1 MSMKP
6 HTTSSLCLFSA
17 HVVLRLI
24 LASAVILTST
34 GCKKKT
40 PPPPAPTSAAGSL
53 ATLSSA
59 TSAQPQP
66 FSIARPS
73 DNVSIDGGTDSYAHV
88 TYAPAVKMFD
98 LSDIKS
104 SLQGIS
110 SDGHGFVFKN
120 ASPAIRALKTGDI
133 LFVKNQL
140 AAKVLGSIT
149 DGDTTLV
156 LVGEAPLRD
165 VVQSGEINI
174 DAPIHFHGPKQVS
187 TSAPQPRSFFDL
199 LVPPVYAAQSGLK
212 GSGADVARQQ
222 GTQDAAKT
230 LGANALGGLVDG
242 WKIVQWTVT
251 PGDNQMN
258 FQAVLSKDAEG
269 FIAMVGMKGW
279 ISNTDFVSKISLTN
293 GAGKQ
298 AFSGVKNTKGSIEFD
313 WEIGKAS
320 PGVWAKEDRV
330 KLPAGF
336 TVPLAP
342 LLEGLPLTLDISAAL
357 LIHPAL
363 TGGNEYSKGGFTVSW
378 GNGNHETSSSGAVD
392 TSDSSNTIETTYNV
406 TADTNVSPVAPNG
419 MVISYCAPR
428 IELRLD
434 ALGTL
439 ADSVNQLGG
448 AIDQIESRL
457 MSLMPQSVQNAVAQS
472 PLSNVTAS
480 NILSSNADVFIQF
493 ITTEGVT
500 HSSNV
505 TPFPCSKQE
514 IKLTAQGGGDAQLFG
529 LTSGATTTTDLFTK
543 TFTRWDPASDFCKKV

>member
-1 MSMKP
+1 MNRKP
-6 HTTSSLCLFSA
+6 HTTSSICLFSA
-17 HVVLRLI
+17 HVILRAI
-24 LASAVILTST
+24 LAAAVILTST

-59 TSAQPQP
+59 TSAQPQRL
-66 FSIARPS
+66 SIARPS
-73 DNVSIDGGTDSYAHV
+73 DNVSIDGGTDSFAHV

-110 SDGHGFVFKN
+110 SDGRGFVFKN
-120 ASPAIRALKTGDI
+120 ASPAIRALKAGDI

-187 TSAPQPRSFFDL
+187 ASAPQPRSLFDL

-242 WKIVQWTVT
+242 WKIVQWTAT

-378 GNGNHETSSSGAVD
+378 GNGNLETSSSGAVD

-439 ADSVNQLGG
+439 ADSVSQFGS

>member
-6 HTTSSLCLFSA
+6 HTTSSLCLFSS
-17 HVVLRLI
+17 HVMLRAI
-24 LASAVILTST
+24 LAAAVILTIT

-40 PPPPAPTSAAGSL
+40 PSPPAPTSAAGSL

-59 TSAQPQP
+59 TSAQPQTL
-66 FSIARPS
+66 SIARPS
-73 DNVSIDGGTDSYAHV
+73 NNISIDGGTDSYAHV
-88 TYAPAVKMFD
+88 TYTPAVKMFD
-98 LSDIKS
+98 LSDIRS

-110 SDGHGFVFKN
+110 SDGRGFVFKN

-133 LFVKNQL
+133 LFVKNEL
-140 AAKVLGSIT
+140 AAKVLGSVT

-165 VVQSGEINI
+165 VIQAGEINI
-174 DAPIHFHGPKQVS
+174 DAPIRFHGSKQAS
-187 TSAPQPRSFFDL
+187 LPAPQPRSLFDL
-199 LVPPVYAAQSGLK
+199 LVPPVYAAQSGLP

-222 GTQDAAKT
+222 GTQEAAKNVAAGA
-230 LGANALGGLVDG
+230 LGALVDG
-242 WKIVQWTVT
+242 WKIVQWSAT

-258 FQAVLSKDAEG
+258 FQAVLSKDTEG
-269 FIAMVGMKGW
+269 FVAMVGMKGW
-279 ISNTDFVSKISLTN
+279 ISNTNFVSKINVSP
-293 GAGKQ
+293 GASKP
-298 AFSGVKNTKGSIEFD
+298 AFSGVKNTTGSIEFD

-330 KLPAGF
+330 KLPAGV

-342 LLEGLPLTLDISAAL
+342 LLGGLPLTLDVSAAL

-378 GNGNHETSSSGAVD
+378 GNGNLETSGSGAVD

-406 TADTNVSPVAPNG
+406 TADTNVSPIAPNG

-428 IELRLD
+428 IELRL
-434 ALGTL
+434 AVLGTL
-439 ADSVNQLGG
+439 ADSVTKFGSS
-448 AIDQIESRL
+448 IDQIESRL

-480 NILSSNADVFIQF
+480 NILSSNADVYIQF

-529 LTSGATTTTDLFTK
+529 LTTGATTTTDLFTK